1 MRRAQIAVLALAL
14 GAGGVAA
21 MLVMR
26 SGEPVAPPPAAPQVA
41 TIDILVAKTDIEIGR
56 RLNAD
61 QLQWQAWPTTAVSS
75 EDFRQTENPTA
86 LKPVAGSITRA
97 SFVSGDPILKAN
109 MIRRHCHGYLPPVS
123 RPGIP
128 GISPRIWPA
137 AR

>member
-1 MRRAQIAVLALAL
+1 MRRAQIAVLALAW

-41 TIDILVAKTDIEIGR
+41 TIDILVAKTVIEIGR

-75 EDFRQTENPTA
+75 EYFRQTENPTA
-86 LKPVAGSITRA
+86 INQVAGSITRA
-97 SFVSGDPILKAN
+97 SFVSDVPNPTAQLILT
-109 MIRRHCHGYLPPVS
+109 HDTGYM
-123 RPGIP
+123 
-128 GISPRIWPA
+128 A
-137 AR
+137 AQFRQGNRA

>member
-1 MRRAQIAVLALAL
+1 MRRAQIAVLALAW

-75 EDFRQTENPTA
+75 ESFRQTENPTA
-86 LKPVAGSITRA
+86 INQVAGPITRA
-97 SFVSGDPILKAN
+97 RFVSGEPIRKAKL
-109 MIRRHCHGYLPPVS
+109 IR
-123 RPGIP
+123 
-128 GISPRIWPA
+128 A
-137 AR
+137 ARSGCLEPL